1 MCLQIVDEKI
11 KGGTGVGYKVFLTD
25 ERYHLSFEYFGGRI
39 KYNEWYQDKAR
50 GEIFPHF
57 SNPYPKGYHIFTAL
71 EDAKNWCYPGEA
83 IRRVDYKNVVA
94 SGTQGGYPIV
104 VAREMYIHKGRVE

>member
-11 KGGTGVGYKVFLTD
+11 KGGTGVGYKVFRTD
-25 ERYHLSFEYFGGRI
+25 ERYHLSFENFGGRI
-39 KYNEWYQDKAR
+39 KYNEWYQDKANLMIGSIQR
-50 GEIFPHF
+50 
-57 SNPYPKGYHIFTAL
+57 YPTGYHIFTTL
-71 EDAKNWCYPGEA
+71 GGAKGWASQCEA